1 MATEIFVKIN
11 PFFFS
16 QTFSSRCVSLDCV
29 YFSDF
34 EFFFF
39 FPFQIKKDG
48 KQITSFCE
56 TFLNLMKAHLL
67 PSTLPKKEKSDE
79 TRKTPANSK
88 FSESKYQILNVSTA
102 NYFIFPLLLFLL
114 LFFAASLIIK
124 S

>member
-11 PFFFS
+11 PFFF
-16 QTFSSRCVSLDCV
+16 FANIFVEMCVSRLRIFLGFRIF
-29 YFSDF
+29 FS
-34 EFFFF
+34 

-79 TRKTPANSK
+79 TLKTPANSK